1 MKYLL
6 NTETNG
12 LEPVNTTEEETA
24 ASESCGRCFSPDTL
38 PQARL
43 LKAKGVVG
51 IFVVVAV
58 IMAAVAALN
67 RLFKTKKSEDQ

>member
-12 LEPVNTTEEETA
+12 LEPVNTTEEETV
-24 ASESCGRCFSPDTL
+24 ASESFALRFSPDTL
-38 PQARL
+38 SEAL
-43 LKAKGVVG
+43 LLTAKGLVG

-67 RLFKTKKSEDQ
+67 RLFKTKNSEDQ

>member
-24 ASESCGRCFSPDTL
+24 ASESCGRGF
-38 PQARL
+38 
-43 LKAKGVVG
+43 
-51 IFVVVAV
+51 
-58 IMAAVAALN
+58 
-67 RLFKTKKSEDQ
+67 

>member
-24 ASESCGRCFSPDTL
+24 ASESFALSFSPDTL
-38 PQARL
+38 PEAL
-43 LKAKGVVG
+43 LLTAKGLVG
-51 IFVVVAV
+51 IFVVV
-58 IMAAVAALN
+58 MAAVAALN